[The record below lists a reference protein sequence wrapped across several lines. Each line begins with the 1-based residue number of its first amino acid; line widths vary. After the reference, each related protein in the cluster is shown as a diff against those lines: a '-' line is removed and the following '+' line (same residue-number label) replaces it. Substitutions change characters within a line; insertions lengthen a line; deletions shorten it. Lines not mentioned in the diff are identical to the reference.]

1 VIVASLVL
9 ILAAAVLLVV
19 GLVRDSDVLLV
30 VSIALSLVAAVALYL
45 GARQP
50 GGPRTAADGP
60 DEDGDGAAEP
70 AESTGAGFRSTALRQ
85 ERPDWP
91 LPPGSAGGATAGEPL
106 TAARAAEPATT
117 ELATAEHATG
127 ERATTEWLGAE
138 PLSTGRTVA
147 GPGTAGP
154 STAADDL
161 PPEPDEDPSD
171 EPPAQHTPRED
182 AALIARLPAEVLV
195 VDGRP
200 RYHVPA
206 CRHLAEREYEPLPV
220 AEAVELGFT
229 PCGWCQPDTV
239 LLGGTPRD

>member
-1 VIVASLVL
+1 MIVASLVL

-45 GARQP
+45 GARQSSAA
-50 GGPRTAADGP
+50 RTAPDGP
-60 DEDGDGAAEP
+60 VEDEDGGGAA
-70 AESTGAGFRSTALRQ
+70 AESSVSPAGAGFRSSALRQ

-91 LPPGSAGGATAGEPL
+91 LPPGPPAGAAADAAPGGPPPL
-106 TAARAAEPATT
+106 R
-117 ELATAEHATG
+117 
-127 ERATTEWLGAE
+127 GAE
-138 PLSTGRTVA
+138 TVA
-147 GPGTAGP
+147 GQPATA
-154 STAADDL
+154 STAANGPASRVADEL
-161 PPEPDEDPSD
+161 PPDEDPSD

-200 RYHVPA
+200 RYHVTG
-206 CRHLAEREYEPLPV
+206 CRHLSEREFEPLPV

-239 LLGGTPRD
+239 LLGGTPGV

>member
-1 VIVASLVL
+1 MIVASLVL

-45 GARQP
+45 GARQSSAA
-50 GGPRTAADGP
+50 RTASNGPKEERDG
-60 DEDGDGAAEP
+60 GGTAAEP
-70 AESTGAGFRSTALRQ
+70 SPPAVPEAGPGFRETALRH
-85 ERPDWP
+85 ERPEWP
-91 LPPGSAGGATAGEPL
+91 LVPGVQAESRTGAPPPVRGADRLAGASVTVPGGQAGQTGQVAEEP
-106 TAARAAEPATT
+106 P
-117 ELATAEHATG
+117 
-127 ERATTEWLGAE
+127 
-138 PLSTGRTVA
+138 P
-147 GPGTAGP
+147 
-154 STAADDL
+154 DDA
-161 PPEPDEDPSD
+161 PTD

-200 RYHVPA
+200 RYHVPG

-239 LLGGTPRD
+239 LLGGTPRA

>member
-45 GARQP
+45 GARQSSAA
-50 GGPRTAADGP
+50 RTAPNGP
-60 DEDGDGAAEP
+60 AEDEDGGGTAAESP
-70 AESTGAGFRSTALRQ
+70 ASPAGGGFRSSALRQ

-91 LPPGSAGGATAGEPL
+91 LPPGAPAGAAADTATGRPPPLRGAESVAGQPATAAPNS
-106 TAARAAEPATT
+106 AANGVADQQVAD
-117 ELATAEHATG
+117 EL
-127 ERATTEWLGAE
+127 
-138 PLSTGRTVA
+138 P
-147 GPGTAGP
+147 
-154 STAADDL
+154 
-161 PPEPDEDPSD
+161 PDEDPSD

-200 RYHVPA
+200 RYHVTG
-206 CRHLAEREYEPLPV
+206 CRHLSEREYEPLPV

-239 LLGGTPRD
+239 LLGGTPRA